1 MENIVDVLESRG
13 FIDAVTSSELREIAS
28 KPLKV
33 YAGFDP
39 TSDSLHIGS
48 LIPMMGL
55 AWCQRCGHQPI
66 AIVGGATGMIGD
78 PSGKSSERKLLDE
91 EAIQHNLR
99 GIRKS
104 LEKLLDFH
112 DPVAPA
118 KILNNADWFKGYG
131 FIDFLRNI
139 GKHFRIG
146 PMLAKESVR
155 LRLSTEEGMSF
166 TEFSYPLVQAYD
178 YLYLFDHHDVRLQM
192 GGSDQWGN
200 ITAGCELIRKM
211 RNETVYGLTFSLLTR
226 SDGKKFGKTEE
237 GAIWINSDKLSA
249 YDFYQYFFRVA
260 DADVIKMMRLL
271 TFMDLAEI
279 KSIEEAMKESNYQ
292 PNSAQRRLAEEV
304 TRIIHGEEGV
314 KQAERV
320 TQAAAPGAKTSL
332 DVATLEALA
341 SEIPCKTM
349 PKEEVLGVDIVDLF
363 VSAGLQGSKSEA
375 RRLIEG
381 GGAYVNNEKVSEE
394 NKIIQAIHL
403 IDGRLLLLG
412 LGKKKKVII
421 RLL

>member
-279 KSIEEAMKESNYQ
+279 KSIEEVMKESNYQ